1 MIGRRQQV
9 ALALTAVLAAAAA
22 CQNHERQQSRHP
34 APPGAAARPQAA
46 GAELVPDRYG
56 LAAGH
61 RAGRT
66 SASAE
71 RR

>member
-34 APPGAAARPQAA
+34 APPGAAARPQVTGA
-46 GAELVPDRYG
+46 GFVPHRYDP
-56 LAAGH
+56 AAGH
-61 RAGRT
+61 AAGRT
-66 SASAE
+66 SASTE
-71 RR
+71 RL